1 MQAKYAKEIKTPFR
15 SCEFVRTNGYKMN
28 DLHWHTYY
36 EILFIRAAG
45 KYAVFNSGNVHEGE
59 APQIYIHRPYS
70 PHKIFIQTGTPYE
83 RYITYVYRGTLRNI
97 GDILDLSVFEK
108 ACMLVITPTPE
119 EVGWYDKK
127 CLELISADK
136 EGERTETALLTALI
150 FNRLL
155 KSVGTD
161 RCEIVPSRFEYI
173 QDVLQHID
181 ENLAEPLTIEKL
193 CAKFGVGHTK
203 LLADFRDATGTTYK
217 KFLTDLRMTHA
228 YELLQSGSSIIN
240 AALETGYSS
249 EAHFIATYRSYWGI
263 TPGESLKVRSNSEK

>member
-1 MQAKYAKEIKTPFR
+1 MQAKYTKETKTPFR

-45 KYAVFNSGNVHEGE
+45 KYAVSNSGNVHEGE
-59 APQIYIHRPYS
+59 APRIYIHRPYS

-83 RYITYVYRGTLRNI
+83 RYITYVYRSTLRNI
-97 GDILDLSVFEK
+97 GDILNLSVFEK

-119 EVGWYDKK
+119 EVGWLKEK
-127 CLELISADK
+127 CDELISADRA
-136 EGERTETALLTALI
+136 GDRTETALLTALI

-155 KSVGTD
+155 NSVGTD
-161 RCEIVPSRFEYI
+161 SCKVITSRFEYI
-173 QDVLQHID
+173 QDVLQYID

-193 CAKFGVGHTK
+193 CARFGVGHTK
-203 LLADFRDATGTTYK
+203 LLADFRDATGTTFK
-217 KFLTDLRMTHA
+217 KFLTDLRMTRA

-240 AALETGYSS
+240 ASLETGYSS
-249 EAHFIATYRSYWGI
+249 EAHFNAAFRRYWGR
-263 TPGESLKVRSNSEK
+263 TPGSFAPVKK